1 MLDVSATCVKPS
13 GLGRIM
19 MVLSIV
25 FLFLTAIVIILR
37 CFVRLKH
44 AIFGVD
50 DGLMLAGWV
59 SFRAIS
65 MIYEI
70 LTLLGYSTLLM

>member
-1 MLDVSATCVKPS
+1 MLDASATWVKPS

-19 MVLSIV
+19 LVLSIV

-37 CFVRLKH
+37 CFVRFKY

-59 SFRAIS
+59 SLLFYSITYKILKSFSYS
-65 MIYEI
+65 M
-70 LTLLGYSTLLM
+70 SLM